1 MMVNVLTDSC
11 SDLSPELIQDH
22 NIQVIR
28 LPVIIDN
35 KLYRDGLD
43 IDPNQLYALVD
54 KIGQLPKTSAPSV
67 SEFMSFF
74 QNIAGESIFVGIGSK
89 FSGTLQNATLAA
101 RQIKRQDIRLID
113 SNNLST
119 GEGLL
124 VIKAAEMAT
133 SGASPAE
140 IEKEILATVPKVHT
154 SFVIDTLDYIYKSG
168 RCTAIQAIFGSMLK
182 IRPIIEVNQSGILEI
197 KEKSR
202 GTLKRGMDSL
212 LENFK
217 KNLPDIDM
225 HRVFITH
232 SGNSQD
238 AQYLAGELKKIA
250 QPEQLCVTTAG
261 ATICSHC
268 GPNTIG
274 ILYLYK

>member
-89 FSGTLQNATLAA
+89 LSGTLQNATLAA

-238 AQYLAGELKKIA
+238 AQYLAGELQKIA